1 MKTLLVLRHGK
12 SSWADPDLTDH
23 DRPLKKRGKQAAV
36 TMGQL
41 IKAQRLVP
49 DLIIGSTAR
58 RARDTAERVVAAYQ
72 GTGTGLRCDERL
84 YHAGAAAIVAVLR
97 GIRELAGTVLI
108 VGHNPGLEELVE
120 ALTGGPE
127 TLPTAALAHITLP
140 IDAWTDLR
148 LNVRGT
154 LVNLWRPREVGRAP

>member
-12 SSWADPDLTDH
+12 SSRADPDLTDH
-23 DRPLKKRGKQAAV
+23 DRPLKARGKQAAV
-36 TMGQL
+36 TMGRL
-41 IKAQRLVP
+41 IKAQGLVP
-49 DLIIGSTAR
+49 DLVISSTAC

-84 YHAGAAAIVAVLR
+84 YHAGAAAIVDVIR
-97 GIRELAGTVLI
+97 GIRQSAGTAMI

-127 TLPTAALAHITLP
+127 TLPTAALARIALP

-148 LNVRGT
+148 LDVRGT
-154 LVNLWRPREVGRAP
+154 LVNLWRSKELGR